1 MALTLRRRLAPPP
14 HISAPAPPW
23 PHDSSPGWRHLS
35 LPSCF
40 CTEYDTFLFVPL
52 PLSLSLCFSARPVDT
67 ASSQDGPGRL
77 FTDKTKPKNKKNKNK
92 KKVSQ
97 LWGLSHRLR
106 VISTQWSRSHFLP
119 TSVPFPEHLSHS
131 ESHPHHILYVHD
143 NTTPVQLFTIL
154 VSFQTLLCGSD
165 RLLHF
170 HASSTLSSRSSCVC
184 VCVCVRVCLFSWED
198 SNDVNCPKGLYEDD
212 LVVKAGYKT
221 GANRDGLQGRG
232 LTLLWC
238 MSLYM

>member
-77 FTDKTKPKNKKNKNK
+77 FTDKTKPKNKKNKKK

-143 NTTPVQLFTIL
+143 NTTPF
-154 VSFQTLLCGSD
+154 
-165 RLLHF
+165 
-170 HASSTLSSRSSCVC
+170 SSSPSWCHSRRSSVDPTVCFIFTLHQHLVPDPRVSASVC
-184 VCVCVRVCLFSWED
+184 VCACVCSHE
-198 SNDVNCPKGLYEDD
+198 
-212 LVVKAGYKT
+212 KT
-221 GANRDGLQGRG
+221 Q
-232 LTLLWC
+232 T
-238 MSLYM
+238 M

>member
-77 FTDKTKPKNKKNKNK
+77 FTDKTKPKNKKKTKRK
-92 KKVSQ
+92 KKCHNCEV
-97 LWGLSHRLR
+97 WVIVCEWFPLS
-106 VISTQWSRSHFLP
+106 
-119 TSVPFPEHLSHS
+119 
-131 ESHPHHILYVHD
+131 D
-143 NTTPVQLFTIL
+143 
-154 VSFQTLLCGSD
+154 
-165 RLLHF
+165 
-170 HASSTLSSRSSCVC
+170 HALISSRLQSLFQSIFPILSLIRITSCMFMITRPRSALHHPGVIPDAPLWI
-184 VCVCVRVCLFSWED
+184 RPSASFSRFI
-198 SNDVNCPKGLYEDD
+198 N
-212 LVVKAGYKT
+212 T
-221 GANRDGLQGRG
+221 
-232 LTLLWC
+232 
-238 MSLYM
+238 